1 MEWIQHLNDAVNY
14 MEEHLTEE
22 LKLEQIAEV
31 ACCSAYHFQRMF
43 GYLADVPLSEYLRRR
58 RMTLAAVDLQS
69 SDVKII
75 DLALKYGYS
84 SPTAFN
90 RAFQSVHGVA
100 PSLVREQS
108 APVKSFSPIR
118 FQMIVKGAEEMN
130 YRIEQKSA
138 FRIVGVSVPL
148 AKEVEENFST
158 IPAVW
163 ERVSKDGTI
172 QKLAMM
178 MGREIP
184 GILGVSACNEQE
196 EWRYYV
202 SVASNQPIDD
212 TLEEFTVPASTW
224 AIFPGS
230 GTNLSIQDLLKRII
244 SEWFPT
250 SGYEYANAPDVEVYL
265 SPDPNNA
272 KFEVWVP
279 VIKK

>member
-1 MEWIQHLNDAVNY
+1 MEWIQHLNDAINY
-14 MEEHLTEE
+14 MEQHLTED
-22 LKLEQIAEV
+22 LDLEQLAKV
-31 ACCSAYHFQRMF
+31 ACCSSYHFQRMF
-43 GYLADVPLSEYLRRR
+43 SYLADMPLAEYLRRR

-69 SDVKII
+69 GEEKIV

-90 RAFQSVHGVA
+90 RAFQSIHGVA
-100 PSLVREQS
+100 PSLVREQN

-148 AKEVEENFST
+148 SKEIEENFAT
-158 IPAVW
+158 IPGVW
-163 ERVSKDGTI
+163 ERVCQDGTI
-172 QKLAMM
+172 QKLCSM
-178 MGREIP
+178 MGTEIP
-184 GILGVSACNEQE
+184 GILGVSASDDKGQF
-196 EWRYYV
+196 RYYV
-202 SVASNQPIDD
+202 SVATDQSVDD
-212 TLEEFTVPASTW
+212 TLEEFIVPASNW

-230 GTNLSIQDLLKRII
+230 GTNVSIQELLKRII
-244 SEWFPT
+244 TEWFPT
-250 SGYEYANAPDVEVYL
+250 SGYEYANAPDVEVYF
-265 SPDPNNA
+265 SPDPNDA